1 MTWLLGVILD
11 NTPWWAWALASL
23 AALAATYQLWCPL
36 WLALPNPAKA
46 GIAAAGAAILAYLA
60 GRNRGASGALAREKA
75 ATEAAKARA
84 VKTAKETRDEVD
96 TLAPADL
103 DHRLDPWMRDRR

>member
-1 MTWLLGVILD
+1 MTWLLGVVID
-11 NTPWWAWALASL
+11 STPWWAWALAAL
-23 AALAATYQLWCPL
+23 AALAASYQLWWPL
-36 WLALPNPAKA
+36 WGTLPAPAKA

-60 GRNRGASGALAREKA
+60 GRNRGASGALERERA

-84 VKTAKETRDEVD
+84 VKIAKETEDEVD

-103 DHRLDPWMRDRR
+103 DSRLDRWVRDKR

>member
-1 MTWLLGVILD
+1 MTWLLGVVLD
-11 NTPWWAWALASL
+11 STPWWAWALAAL
-23 AALAATYQLWCPL
+23 AALAASYQLWWPL
-36 WLALPNPAKA
+36 WMALPSPIKA

-84 VKTAKETRDEVD
+84 VKTAKETKDEVD

-103 DHRLDPWMRDRR
+103 DSRLNGWMRDKR